1 MTKMLI
7 VWMIFDSR
15 LLSSFSMSA
24 FYPFLRCLRYTANRH
39 RQVWKITTQV

>member
-7 VWMIFDSR
+7 VWMIFRSR

-24 FYPFLRCLRYTANRH
+24 F
-39 RQVWKITTQV
+39 